1 MLDVLSKI
9 LTLKKGGFM
18 KVIRLMLAVAFL
30 VGFVSSL
37 SFAQEGPCGMD
48 VQSYCANERGSIN
61 GTLKCLAK
69 NFDRLQ
75 PMCVD
80 TLYTVTGINKEAFQA
95 ACKADVD
102 KLCSKS
108 VDKPYCIKKNKDKL
122 SPECKAY
129 LKSVKAK

>member
-1 MLDVLSKI
+1 
-9 LTLKKGGFM
+9 M
-18 KVIRLMLAVAFL
+18 KAIRLMLVVACL

-37 SFAQEGPCGMD
+37 SFAQEGPCGTD
-48 VQSYCANERGSIN
+48 VQMYCSSERASIN

-80 TLYTVTGINKEAFQA
+80 QLYIVTGINKEAFQA

-108 VDKPYCIKKNKDKL
+108 VDKPYCIKKNKDKQENS
-122 SPECKAY
+122 SPY
-129 LKSVKAK
+129 RFSYTYSSND